1 MDARRRLQ
9 VRNPDNAAMFD
20 TATLAA
26 YLVAAAVLV
35 LIPGPGTAWIVT
47 QAATGGTA
55 RGVRAAFGLETAT
68 LIHALAA
75 GLGLSALLAT
85 SAMAFEVLKYAGAAY
100 LIWLGIKAWRSKEED
115 APAAGAD
122 APAIATSSVYLR
134 SVITGV
140 LNPKVALFFLAFL
153 PQFVHPERG
162 YVWLQ
167 FLVLGALL
175 SLIGFSHSLMLS
187 FAVGRFG
194 RRFSTGAG
202 RWKQRLTG
210 SVFIALG
217 LRLAVQQRG

>member
-1 MDARRRLQ
+1 
-9 VRNPDNAAMFD
+9 MFD

-26 YLVAAAVLV
+26 FLVAAVVLV
-35 LIPGPGTAWIVT
+35 LIPGQGTAWIVT
-47 QAATGGTA
+47 QAAAGGTA

-100 LIWLGIKAWRSKEED
+100 LIWLGIKAWRSPDEA
-115 APAAGAD
+115 APAAAD
-122 APAIATSSVYLR
+122 APVASTRSIYLR
-134 SVITGV
+134 SVLTGV

-167 FLVLGALL
+167 FMVLGALL
-175 SLIGFSHSLMLS
+175 SVIGFSHSLMLS
-187 FAVGRFG
+187 VAVGRLG

-202 RWKQRLTG
+202 RWKQRITG